1 VDLLLF
7 SFDPSGMFDGAAL
20 GGEVEPSAESLGP
33 CVEEKGCRSLT
44 ELWLELVANEPLV
57 ISWSDFVRKDTGIPS
72 TEVYLMAKKV
82 EEGGRFE
89 VKLAFNVEKKPPL
102 PPGIVFVIVF
112 FSLAFSISGI
122 IFSLYKLHRKNI
134 IEVRIPK
141 LFRFWCFEGYLSPE
155 EKAAIAAEAERL
167 RELEK
172 QKELMYRMS
181 AKPTVG
187 GFKIEDS
194 MFKYEEDYDE
204 PLAGEEGEVENTLDG
219 LADSES

>member
-1 VDLLLF
+1 MSDE
-7 SFDPSGMFDGAAL
+7 AL
-20 GGEVEPSAESLGP
+20 GEVDPTPGSPRP
-33 CVEEKGCRSLT
+33 CVIEEGCRSLT
-44 ELWLELVANEPLV
+44 ELWLALPATEPLV
-57 ISWSDFVRKDTGIPS
+57 ISWGDFVRKDTGIPS
-72 TEVYLMAKKV
+72 TEVYLVAKKKDHN
-82 EEGGRFE
+82 GKFE
-89 VKLAFNVEKKPPL
+89 VNLTFKVENKPPL

-112 FSLAFSISGI
+112 FSLSFSISLT
-122 IFSLYKLHRKNI
+122 IFTLYKLHRAHI

-141 LFRFWCFEGYLSPE
+141 PCRFWCFEGYLSPE

-181 AKPTVG
+181 AKPTVD

-204 PLAGEEGEVENTLDG
+204 ALAGEEGEVENTLDG
-219 LADSES
+219 LADS